1 MSESHTLHD
10 EPRLDD
16 QDVGRILAIGIV
28 VGIPFSYGLSFLL
41 ALWGAPTVGDA
52 ATLALLPGFFIGPFL
67 GGLFAF
73 TITFLRREAAG
84 TMAIDDTS
92 VPTGQRADQPA

>member
-10 EPRLDD
+10 EPKLDD
-16 QDVGRILAIGIV
+16 QDVGRILAIGIA
-28 VGIPFSYGLSFLL
+28 VGIPFTYGLSFLL

-67 GGLFAF
+67 GGLIGF
-73 TITFLRREAAG
+73 TITFIRREAAG
-84 TMAIDDTS
+84 TLAIDDTS
-92 VPTGQRADQPA
+92 VAIEETAEQPA